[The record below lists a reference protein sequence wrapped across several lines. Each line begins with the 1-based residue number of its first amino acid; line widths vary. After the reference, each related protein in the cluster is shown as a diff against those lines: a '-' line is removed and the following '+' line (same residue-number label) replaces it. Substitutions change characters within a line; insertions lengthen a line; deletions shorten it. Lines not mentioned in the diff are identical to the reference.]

1 MTKPITTAAIV
12 AATVVAAIGT
22 VAIANGRHEQKT
34 STGAPRIYGG
44 APATTPP
51 PATPAPITAA
61 AAEQLTRR
69 WTTAFD
75 RASDCPA
82 AAADRRTIVDL
93 AAGALASQLAEQP
106 PRPGAQADCHPTKI
120 IRVTADGPPKAD
132 GTWIVFVQHKGA
144 TGGPFT
150 VTLQPTTRGLRVV
163 AIDY

>member
-1 MTKPITTAAIV
+1 MTKPTITAAI
-12 AATVVAAIGT
+12 ATATVAVIAAAAIAGGHHDRK
-22 VAIANGRHEQKT
+22 A
-34 STGAPRIYGG
+34 STAPAKIYGG

-51 PATPAPITAA
+51 PPTPAPITAA
-61 AAEQLTRR
+61 GAEDLTRR

-75 RASDCPA
+75 RASVCTD
-82 AAADRRTIVDL
+82 AAADRRAIVDL
-93 AAGALASQLAEQP
+93 AAGELASQLAEQP

-120 IRVTADGPPKAD
+120 IRVTASGPPKAD